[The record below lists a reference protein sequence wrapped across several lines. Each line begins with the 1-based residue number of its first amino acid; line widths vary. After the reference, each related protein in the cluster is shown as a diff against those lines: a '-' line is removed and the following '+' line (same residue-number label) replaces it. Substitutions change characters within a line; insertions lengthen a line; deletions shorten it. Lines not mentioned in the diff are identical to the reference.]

1 MQGTI
6 GIRQEDKDKA
16 ERRAALTPDHVRQ
29 LIGEHG
35 LRVIV
40 QPADNRIFHDQE
52 YLEAGAQIDADLRQC
67 NIIFG
72 VKEVPIPSIVPGCAH
87 IFFSHTIKAQAYNM
101 PMLKAFLDT
110 RSTLI
115 DYELIVSETGKRTV
129 FFGKFA
135 GYAGMIDSL
144 WAWGQRLALEGI
156 DTPFARLRQAKEYA
170 SLEAAKQAI
179 RSVGEEVRR
188 NGLPQA
194 AAPLICGFT
203 GRGNVAQGAQEI
215 YDLLP
220 VQELSAQELM
230 KAATREELPG
240 DRVYKVVFSKAD
252 WLRRKNAEAAFDDTH
267 FKAHPEQY
275 ESYFA
280 DYLPFLSMV
289 INGIFWLPGQPRLIS
304 KQDVHDLYRS
314 GQQPRLRVIGDI
326 SCDIDGSVEVTLR
339 ATSADNP
346 VFVYDADS
354 GTARDGFAGH
364 GPVVMAVDKLPTEL
378 PREASQ
384 FFGDALLPYVP
395 ALAATDFTRSFEEL
409 SLREDLKQAI
419 IAHNGQLTPRFSA
432 LRQAIAAAQAGA

>member
-6 GIRQEDKDKA
+6 GIRCEDKDRT
-16 ERRAALTPDHVRQ
+16 ERRVALTPLHVRK
-29 LIGEHG
+29 LIADHG
-35 LRVIV
+35 YRVIV
-40 QPADNRIFHDQE
+40 QPAENRIFTEDM
-52 YLEAGAQIDADLRQC
+52 YRDAGAEINDDLREC

-72 VKEVPIPSIVPGCAH
+72 VKEVPIASIVPGVAH

-156 DTPFARLRQAKEYA
+156 DTPLSALRQAKEYE

-179 RSVGEEVRR
+179 REAGEQVRR
-188 NGLPQA
+188 QGLPA
-194 AAPLICGFT
+194 EAGPLICGFT
-203 GRGNVAQGAQEI
+203 GRGNVARGAQEI
-215 YDLLP
+215 FDLLP
-220 VQELSAQELM
+220 VEEIAPSDLARVAEQGELSRN
-230 KAATREELPG
+230 KI
-240 DRVYKVVFSKAD
+240 YKVVFNKSD
-252 WLRRKNAEAAFDDTH
+252 WLRRKDGSGEFDDAD
-267 FKAHPEQY
+267 FKANPGAY
-275 ESYFA
+275 ESYFT
-280 DYLPFLSMV
+280 DYLPHLSMV
-289 INGIFWLPGQPRLIS
+289 INGIFWLPGQPRLITRE
-304 KQDVHDLYRS
+304 DIRRLYAGS
-314 GQQPRLRVIGDI
+314 DQPRLRVIGDI
-326 SCDIDGSVEVTLR
+326 TCDIDGSVEITVK

-346 VFVYDADS
+346 VFVYETVS
-354 GTARDGFAGH
+354 GAIRDGFAGR

-395 ALAATDFTRSFEEL
+395 SLATADFTKAYEEL
-409 SLREDLKQAI
+409 SLREDLRRAV
-419 IAHNGQLTPRFSA
+419 IAHKGRLTPRFA
-432 LRQAIAAAQAGA
+432 GLEQAIVAASA